1 MQKDLNQWLAE
12 LEKIHPLA
20 MDFKLER
27 IQKVFQQLN
36 VLPIA
41 PFVITVAGTNGK
53 GSTTNTMAAICQS
66 AGKTFGLYTSP
77 HMHHFNERIQINGK
91 NVTDNEIIEAF
102 EAIQT
107 ARHEITLTY
116 FEFATLAAF
125 YLFKKHNVELAIL
138 EVGLGGRLD
147 ATNIVDADIAVITPI
162 DLDHTNLLGNTIT
175 EIAFEKAGIIK
186 PNALAISA
194 ETTPNTSIVEQAQKN
209 HAVLLH
215 ADRDFQYHKVDES
228 TWQFHYQNHTYTLPM
243 PKLQGDHQIQ
253 NAATA
258 ITALLNSPI
267 QNQLTE
273 SIIAH
278 GLLNTQLK
286 GRFEKIIIEETEFY
300 FDVTHNPQ
308 GAAILHQLLKPY
320 RAKGQKVIAVLGMLQ
335 DKDAANLAAA
345 LNADIDGWILASLE
359 GDRGQTAEQLKTRIE
374 PFLKNDR
381 IVLTES
387 SVAAACQKAL
397 KLKQNDD
404 IILVF
409 GSFHTVSEGLDW
421 SNQRSNYE

>member
-1 MQKDLNQWLAE
+1 MPKSLNQWLIE

-36 VLPIA
+36 VSPIA
-41 PFVITVAGTNGK
+41 PFIITVAGTNGK
-53 GSTTNTMAAICQS
+53 GSTTNTIASICQS
-66 AGKTFGLYTSP
+66 AGISVGLYTSP
-77 HMHHFNERIQINGK
+77 HMHCFNERIQINGQ
-91 NVTDNEIIEAF
+91 NASDEEIIEAF

-107 ARHEITLTY
+107 ARGEITLTY

-125 YLFKKHNVELAIL
+125 YLFHKHKIEIAVL

-147 ATNIVDADIAVITPI
+147 ATNIVDANIAAITPI

-194 ETTPNTSIVEQAQKN
+194 ENSPNLSIIQQADKN
-209 HAVLLH
+209 HATLLH
-215 ADRDFQYHKVDES
+215 GDKDFKYQQVSESSWQYQHQGK
-228 TWQFHYQNHTYTLPM
+228 TLMLPM
-243 PKLQGDHQIQ
+243 PRLQGAHQLQ
-253 NAATA
+253 NSATA
-258 ITALLNSPI
+258 ITVLLNSPI
-267 QNQLTE
+267 AEQLTE
-273 SIIAH
+273 SIIGH

-286 GRFEKIIIEETEFY
+286 GRFEQVIHNNCEFY

-308 GAAILHQLLKPY
+308 GAAILHDLLKPY
-320 RAKGQKVIAVLGMLQ
+320 RANGQKVIAVLGMLK
-335 DKDAANLAAA
+335 DKDAANLASA
-345 LNADIDGWILASLE
+345 LKNDVDSWVLATLE
-359 GDRGQTAEQLKTRIE
+359 GDRGQTASELKERIQ
-374 PFLKNDR
+374 PFLNEQHTVFMED
-381 IVLTES
+381 
-387 SVAAACQKAL
+387 SVANACQKAL
-397 KLKQNDD
+397 SMQQNDD

-421 SNQRSNYE
+421 ITQR

>member
-1 MQKDLNQWLAE
+1 MPKSLNQWLIE

-36 VLPIA
+36 VSPIA
-41 PFVITVAGTNGK
+41 PFIITVAGTNGK
-53 GSTTNTMAAICQS
+53 GSTTNTIASICQS
-66 AGKTFGLYTSP
+66 AGISVGLYTSP
-77 HMHHFNERIQINGK
+77 HMHCFNERIQINGQ
-91 NVTDNEIIEAF
+91 NACNEEIIEAF

-107 ARHEITLTY
+107 ARGEITLTY

-125 YLFKKHNVELAIL
+125 YLFHKHKIEIAVL

-147 ATNIVDADIAVITPI
+147 ATNIVDANIAAITPI

-194 ETTPNTSIVEQAQKN
+194 ENSPNLSIIQQADKN
-209 HAVLLH
+209 HATLLH
-215 ADRDFQYHKVDES
+215 GDKDFKYQQVSESSWQYQHQGK
-228 TWQFHYQNHTYTLPM
+228 TLMLPM
-243 PKLQGDHQIQ
+243 PRLQGAHQLQ
-253 NAATA
+253 NSATA
-258 ITALLNSPI
+258 ITVLLNSPI
-267 QNQLTE
+267 AEQLTE
-273 SIIAH
+273 SIIGH

-286 GRFEKIIIEETEFY
+286 GRFEQVIHNNCEFY

-308 GAAILHQLLKPY
+308 GAAILHDLLKPY
-320 RAKGQKVIAVLGMLQ
+320 RANGQKVIAVLGMLK
-335 DKDAANLAAA
+335 DKDAANLASA
-345 LNADIDGWILASLE
+345 LKNDVDSWVLATLE
-359 GDRGQTAEQLKTRIE
+359 GDRGQTASELKERIQTFLNEQHTVFME
-374 PFLKNDR
+374 D
-381 IVLTES
+381 
-387 SVAAACQKAL
+387 SVANACQKAL
-397 KLKQNDD
+397 SMQQNDD

-421 SNQRSNYE
+421 ITQR

>member
-1 MQKDLNQWLAE
+1 MPKSLNQWLIE

-36 VLPIA
+36 VSPIA
-41 PFVITVAGTNGK
+41 PFIITVAGTNGK
-53 GSTTNTMAAICQS
+53 GSTTNTIASICQS
-66 AGKTFGLYTSP
+66 AGISVGLYTSP
-77 HMHHFNERIQINGK
+77 HMHCFNERIQINGQ
-91 NVTDNEIIEAF
+91 NASDEEIIEAF

-107 ARHEITLTY
+107 ARGEITLTY

-125 YLFKKHNVELAIL
+125 YLFHKHKIEIAVL

-147 ATNIVDADIAVITPI
+147 ATNIVDANIAAITPI

-194 ETTPNTSIVEQAQKN
+194 ENSPNLSIIQQADKN
-209 HAVLLH
+209 HATLLH
-215 ADRDFQYHKVDES
+215 GDKDFKYQQVSESSWQYQHQGK
-228 TWQFHYQNHTYTLPM
+228 TLMLPM
-243 PKLQGDHQIQ
+243 PRLQGAHQLQ
-253 NAATA
+253 NSATA
-258 ITALLNSPI
+258 ITVLLNSPI
-267 QNQLTE
+267 AEQLTE
-273 SIIAH
+273 SIIGH

-286 GRFEKIIIEETEFY
+286 GRFEQVIHNNCEFY

-308 GAAILHQLLKPY
+308 GAAILHDLLKPY
-320 RAKGQKVIAVLGMLQ
+320 RANGQKVIAVLGMLK
-335 DKDAANLAAA
+335 DKDAANLASA
-345 LNADIDGWILASLE
+345 LKNDVDSWVLATLE
-359 GDRGQTAEQLKTRIE
+359 GDRGQTASELKERIQ
-374 PFLKNDR
+374 PFLNEQHTVFMED
-381 IVLTES
+381 
-387 SVAAACQKAL
+387 SVANACQKAL
-397 KLKQNDD
+397 SMQQNDD

-421 SNQRSNYE
+421 INQR

>member
-1 MQKDLNQWLAE
+1 MHKNLNQWLIE

-36 VLPIA
+36 VSPIA

-53 GSTTNTMAAICQS
+53 GSTTNTIASICQS
-66 AGKTFGLYTSP
+66 AGISVGLYTSP
-77 HMHHFNERIQINGK
+77 HMHRFNERIQINGK
-91 NVTDNEIIEAF
+91 DASDEEIIEAF
-102 EAIQT
+102 EAIQV
-107 ARHEITLTY
+107 ARGDITLTY

-125 YLFKKHNVELAIL
+125 YLFNKHQIEIAVL

-147 ATNIVDADIAVITPI
+147 ATNIVDANLAVITPI

-194 ETTPNTSIVEQAQKN
+194 ENAPNISIIEQAQKN
-209 HAVLLH
+209 HAPLLH
-215 ADRDFQYHKVDES
+215 AGKDFEYHKIDDS
-228 TWQFHYQNHTYTLPM
+228 TWQYQYQGNTFTFPM
-243 PKLQGDHQIQ
+243 PKLQGDHQLQ
-253 NAATA
+253 NSAAA
-258 ITALLNSPI
+258 ITALFNSPMKD
-267 QNQLTE
+267 QLTE

-286 GRFEKIIIEETEFY
+286 GRFEKVIHNHCEFY

-308 GAAILHQLLKPY
+308 GAAILHNLLKPY
-320 RAKGQKVIAVLGMLQ
+320 RAKGQKVIAVLGMLK
-335 DKDAANLAAA
+335 DKDAANLASA
-345 LNADIDGWILASLE
+345 LKNDIDGWVLASLE
-359 GDRGQTAEQLKTRIE
+359 GDRGQTAEQLKERIE
-374 PFLKNDR
+374 PFLNHNH
-381 IVLTES
+381 IVFTEN
-387 SVAAACQKAL
+387 SVASACQKAL
-397 KLKQNDD
+397 SLKQNDD

-421 SNQRSNYE
+421 INQR

>member
-1 MQKDLNQWLAE
+1 MRKDLNQWLAE

-53 GSTTNTMAAICQS
+53 GSTTNTMASICQS
-66 AGKTFGLYTSP
+66 AGLSVGLYTSP
-77 HMHHFNERIQINGK
+77 HMHHFSERIQINGQ
-91 NVTDNEIIEAF
+91 NASDEEIIEAF

-107 ARHEITLTY
+107 ARGEITLTY

-125 YLFKKHNVELAIL
+125 YLFHKHQVDIAVL

-147 ATNIVDADIAVITPI
+147 ATNIVNADLAVITPI
-162 DLDHTNLLGNTIT
+162 DLDHTNFLGNTIT
-175 EIAFEKAGIIK
+175 DIAFEKAGIIK

-194 ETTPNTSIVEQAQKN
+194 EAEPNISIIQQAQKN
-209 HAVLLH
+209 HAPLLH
-215 ADRDFQYHKVDES
+215 AGRDFQYHKVDDA
-228 TWQFHYQNHTYTLPM
+228 TWHYHHQDHSFTFPM
-243 PKLQGDHQIQ
+243 PKLQGDHQLQ
-253 NAATA
+253 NSAAA

-267 QNQLTE
+267 KDQLSE
-273 SIIAH
+273 SVIAQ

-286 GRFEKIIIEETEFY
+286 GRFEKVIHQNTEFY

-308 GAAILHQLLKPY
+308 GAAILHNLLKPY

-335 DKDAANLAAA
+335 DKDAANLAIA
-345 LNADIDGWILASLE
+345 LKNDIDSWILASLE
-359 GDRGQTAEQLKTRIE
+359 GDRGQTSEQLKARIE
-374 PFLKNDR
+374 PFLNHNHN
-381 IVLTES
+381 VLTEN
-387 SVAAACQKAL
+387 SVASACQKAL
-397 KLKQNDD
+397 NLKQNDD

-421 SNQRSNYE
+421 INQR

>member
-1 MQKDLNQWLAE
+1 MRKDLNQWLAE

-36 VLPIA
+36 ILPIA

-53 GSTTNTMAAICQS
+53 GSTTNTIASICQS
-66 AGKTFGLYTSP
+66 TDVSVGLYTSP
-77 HMHHFNERIQINGK
+77 HMHRFNERIQINGI
-91 NVTDNEIIEAF
+91 NANDEEIIEAF
-102 EAIQT
+102 EAIQI
-107 ARHEITLTY
+107 ARGEITLTY

-125 YLFKKHNVELAIL
+125 YLFHKHKVDIAVL

-147 ATNIVDADIAVITPI
+147 ATNIVDADLAVITPI

-186 PNALAISA
+186 PGALAISA
-194 ETTPNTSIVEQAQKN
+194 ENAPNISIIKQAQKN
-209 HAVLLH
+209 HASLLH
-215 ADRDFQYHKVDES
+215 AGKDFQYHKVDEAS
-228 TWQFHYQNHTYTLPM
+228 WQYQFQDHAFTLPM
-243 PKLQGDHQIQ
+243 PKLQGDHQLQ
-253 NAATA
+253 NAAAA

-267 QNQLTE
+267 KNQLTE
-273 SIIAH
+273 AIITH

-286 GRFEKIIIEETEFY
+286 GRFEKIVHHNCEFY

-308 GAAILHQLLKPY
+308 GAAILHNLLKPY

-335 DKDAANLAAA
+335 DKDAANLASA
-345 LNADIDGWILASLE
+345 LKEDIDGWVLASLE
-359 GDRGQTAEQLKTRIE
+359 GDRGQTAEQLKARIE
-374 PFLKNDR
+374 PFLNHNH
-381 IVLTES
+381 IVLTEN
-387 SVAAACQKAL
+387 SVASACQKAL
-397 KLKQNDD
+397 NLKQNDD

-421 SNQRSNYE
+421 INQR